1 MCSSTYWRRTC
12 CTGAGRG
19 DRAAAVRAAE
29 IRRSVLMGTNLTLA
43 LLLAPWSGPARG
55 QAAGRL
61 VPYRD
66 SIPKTLVTFELV
78 PVPGGTVTLDSP
90 AGPPVVAVPPF
101 WIGKTEVTWDEYDVW
116 GYRLDGAAGGP
127 RGGGPRGCE
136 VAA

>member
-1 MCSSTYWRRTC
+1 MCSSAYWRRTC
-12 CTGAGRG
+12 CADAGRG

-29 IRRSVLMGTNLTLA
+29 IRRSALMGTNLTLA
-43 LLLAPWSGPARG
+43 LLLAPWPSPARG

-90 AGPPVVAVPPF
+90 AGPPVVAGPPF
-101 WIGKTEVTWDEYDVW
+101 WIGKTEGTWGEDALW
-116 GYRLDGAAGGP
+116 GDRLPLAAGGP
-127 RGGGPRGCE
+127 RGAR
-136 VAA
+136 

>member
-90 AGPPVVAVPPF
+90 AGPRVVAGPPF
-101 WIGKTEVTWDEYDVW
+101 WIGKTGGTWDEKAV
-116 GYRLDGAAGGP
+116 GVGRLAVGGGGRRGRGP
-127 RGGGPRGCE
+127 ARGG
-136 VAA
+136 